1 MRCKLRGGSRRLT
14 TPKYLSHRIDRMS
27 SLYARCGFNR
37 IRVRVAVSEALILER
52 IIVAGCIM

>member
-1 MRCKLRGGSRRLT
+1 MSLTRHT